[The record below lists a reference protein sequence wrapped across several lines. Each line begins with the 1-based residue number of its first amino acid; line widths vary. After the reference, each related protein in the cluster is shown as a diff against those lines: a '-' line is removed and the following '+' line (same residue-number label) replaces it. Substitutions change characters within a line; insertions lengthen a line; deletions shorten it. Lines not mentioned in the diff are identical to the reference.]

1 MKMQEKFPF
10 YFAMSAMVYFVI
22 LAFSMAILIG
32 PGLALGV
39 YNYTEFWIFSI
50 IPFIPAITL
59 FFYLHNKNPAEE
71 STWRIINLILIA
83 ITALDFVLFIFPMA
97 LL

>member
-10 YFAMSAMVYFVI
+10 YFAILSMLYFVF
-22 LAFSMAILIG
+22 LLFSIAILVG
-32 PGLALGV
+32 PGLTLGV
-39 YNYTEFWIFSI
+39 YNYSEFWIFSI
-50 IPFIPAITL
+50 IPFMPAVTL
-59 FFYLHNKNPAEE
+59 FLYLHNKDPTTE
-71 STWRIINLILIA
+71 TRWRLINLILIA